1 MVNFSRYR
9 LLIFSPNPDKLMKFY
24 RDVLGLKVTQKMDI
38 PNDYGYGVRVNKDYI
53 IWIGKHDQV
62 KGKSQEPFRTMHNL
76 YPKQGVTH
84 WYNKI
89 KDHQDVT
96 IVLKPELTPFA
107 TKDNPVY
114 VCTWLDPENNCWQ
127 FMGKK

>member
-1 MVNFSRYR
+1 
-9 LLIFSPNPDKLMKFY
+9 MKFY
-24 RDVLGLKVTQKMDI
+24 RDVLGLKVTQKLDI
-38 PNDYGYGVRVNKDYI
+38 PNDYGYQLKVNKDYI

-89 KDHQDVT
+89 KDHKDVK
-96 IVLKPELTPFA
+96 IILKPELTPFA

-114 VCTWLDPENNCWQ
+114 VCTWLDPEGNCWQ